1 MAAFWDKIKAATKK
15 AEEKKEE
22 APKKDASEDASKDT
36 DVKKDDLKVRDSGK
50 KVAKEDKKE
59 KKEKIEKK
67 GKKKQKKAKKRNLKA
82 HEAHLV
88 NKVLVRPKISEA
100 VMNQQMLGKYVFEV
114 SKEVKKSEIAKAVE
128 SMYGV
133 NVVKVNT
140 LNYKPKAHGFRGRT
154 GMKSGFKKAI
164 VTLKQGESIEMFKEA
179 K

>member
-1 MAAFWDKIKAATKK
+1 MAAFWDKIKSATKDVTK
-15 AEEKKEE
+15 DAEEKKEE
-22 APKKDASEDASKDT
+22 ATKKVVSKIVDAK
-36 DVKKDDLKVRDSGK
+36 KKDDSKGKDIGK
-50 KVAKEDKKE
+50 KVAKEEKKE
-59 KKEKIEKK
+59 KKEKK
-67 GKKKQKKAKKRNLKA
+67 GKKKKKKAKKRNLKA

-88 NKVLVRPKISEA
+88 NKILIRPKISEA

-114 SKEVKKSEIAKAVE
+114 LKEAKKSEIAKAVE

-133 NVVKVNT
+133 SVVKVNT
-140 LNYKPKAHGFRGRT
+140 LHYKPKTHGFRGRS

>member
-1 MAAFWDKIKAATKK
+1 MVAFWDKIKSVAKD

-22 APKKDASEDASKDT
+22 TPKKDVSKVV
-36 DVKKDDLKVRDSGK
+36 DVKKEDSKVKSSKK
-50 KVAKEDKKE
+50 KVIKEEKKE
-59 KKEKIEKK
+59 KKSKKK
-67 GKKKQKKAKKRNLKA
+67 GKKVKKRNLKA

-114 SKEVKKSEIAKAVE
+114 SREAKKSEIAKAVE

-133 NVVKVNT
+133 SVVKVNT
-140 LNYKPKAHGFRGRT
+140 LCYKPKTHGFRGRS